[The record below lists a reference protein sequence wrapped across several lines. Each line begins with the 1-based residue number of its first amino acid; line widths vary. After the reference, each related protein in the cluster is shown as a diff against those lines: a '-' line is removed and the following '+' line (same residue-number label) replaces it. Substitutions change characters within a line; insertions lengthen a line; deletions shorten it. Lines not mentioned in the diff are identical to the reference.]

1 VRERLGAL
9 RLGANLERWFTIG
22 SNNHPRRL
30 GRAWWR
36 GFKGAGFD
44 HVRLFIP
51 DVAYT
56 GDGPGIAEMYREA
69 AADAVSAGLPVL
81 VGLSDFFKHG
91 EPWGDRHWKALED
104 RAAVF
109 ARTDPSHIVL
119 APVNESAFP
128 DAPAWTPVRDRLLGV
143 VRRAAPHP
151 RLGRPRMG
159 ELEVPAPD
167 DAPRRPQHHG
177 RGARLRGRRRQRRR
191 GAVRAGRRLAR
202 AARANGARG
211 GTGRRREPPGGPR
224 RLGGRPAAKPAHA
237 AAVAAAR
244 RLVGLHPR
252 RALAVAAGR
261 ERCPVPRIARRAEV

>member
-1 VRERLGAL
+1 MRERLGAL

-30 GRAWWR
+30 GRAWGR

-128 DAPAWTPVRDRLLGV
+128 DAAAWTPVRDRLLGV
-143 VRRAAPHP
+143 VRRAAPRRATPSFGAATNGGAGGPCSKPRPLPTPTRWSRCTTTRAATP
-151 RLGRPRMG
+151 RLSSGGSGRSP
-159 ELEVPAPD
+159 P
-167 DAPRRPQHHG
+167 
-177 RGARLRGRRRQRRR
+177 GAS
-191 GAVRAGRRLAR
+191 
-202 AARANGARG
+202 
-211 GTGRRREPPGGPR
+211 GTGRRCSWRSWGAP
-224 RLGGRPAAKPAHA
+224 
-237 AAVAAAR
+237 
-244 RLVGLHPR
+244 
-252 RALAVAAGR
+252 
-261 ERCPVPRIARRAEV
+261 

>member
-1 VRERLGAL
+1 MRERLGAL

-22 SNNHPRRL
+22 SNNHPRCL

-56 GDGPGIAEMYREA
+56 GDGLGIAEMYREA

-151 RLGRPRMG
+151 RLGRHEWGSSRSLLQTTRPPPTPRMRSKSPFLG
-159 ELEVPAPD
+159 SVLFSPGARVTAWRRAGHGGGSPAAQPRMV
-167 DAPRRPQHHG
+167 APPLRRPCAPALAPSG
-177 RGARLRGRRRQRRR
+177 SIPRPG
-191 GAVRAGRRLAR
+191 AGRRLRPAR
-202 AARANGARG
+202 SGASRARG
-211 GTGRRREPPGGPR
+211 
-224 RLGGRPAAKPAHA
+224 
-237 AAVAAAR
+237 
-244 RLVGLHPR
+244 
-252 RALAVAAGR
+252 
-261 ERCPVPRIARRAEV
+261 CP